1 MTFPDD
7 GGVNWIAINIGFRE
21 EVGWLP
27 VGSEAA
33 WRRVARRTRRR
44 TVARRRR
51 RRRRWDWNNFV
62 STKLT
67 QTRSHS
73 DGQAGTTVQHLNC
86 CRHCQEPWPQK
97 VPSTCMAFILHIID
111 LEANLFIFPD
121 SYFSSNLP
129 SSSSLVSLV
138 TTWYTRL
145 IMSWERALVLLDWK
159 TPRNCFVDF
168 IVHCR
173 FFLNMKFYSWP
184 FGNISIL
191 ILIIHPS
198 LAIGYVYILG
208 YFKFSI
214 GWWVTP
220 LLLRCAPPY
229 QMKTP
234 FRSANED
241 KTFCCQCES
250 WFLDYSVL
258 CDQWKNFLI

>member
-86 CRHCQEPWPQK
+86 CRHCQEPFPQK

-173 FFLNMKFYSWP
+173 FFFKYEVLFLTVWKYQHFNFD
-184 FGNISIL
+184 
-191 ILIIHPS
+191 HPS
-198 LAIGYVYILG
+198 QPCNWLRLHPRLLQVLHRMVGHTSPPQVCT
-208 YFKFSI
+208 SI
-214 GWWVTP
+214 
-220 LLLRCAPPY
+220 
-229 QMKTP
+229 
-234 FRSANED
+234 SNEN
-241 KTFCCQCES
+241 T
-250 WFLDYSVL
+250 
-258 CDQWKNFLI
+258 I